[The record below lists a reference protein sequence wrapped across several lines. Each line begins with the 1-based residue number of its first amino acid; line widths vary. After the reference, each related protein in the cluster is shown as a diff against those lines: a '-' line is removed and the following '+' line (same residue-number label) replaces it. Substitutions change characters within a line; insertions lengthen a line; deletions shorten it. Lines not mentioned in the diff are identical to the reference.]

1 MEYTTIW
8 RFSVKAVRQGQF
20 PHEYPST
27 SLVSNFQQLQS
38 NLTWQLFL
46 KFILF
51 YFSPTPKTNLR
62 FHFQWSCAQTDDLHV
77 FLTIDWHLFIL
88 FIVHDCCSSS
98 SSFLH
103 GCEGSHLRF
112 LLCRHPSVFQLLMF
126 ARDFKWHEFS
136 LWSLFPTGKQSESSG

>member
-51 YFSPTPKTNLR
+51 YFSPTPKTDLR

-77 FLTIDWHLFIL
+77 FLTIDWHLFIY
-88 FIVHDCCSSS
+88 SSS
-98 SSFLH
+98 MTVVRRH
-103 GCEGSHLRF
+103 
-112 LLCRHPSVFQLLMF
+112 HPSFMAVKDRISVSCYAVIQ
-126 ARDFKWHEFS
+126 ASFS
-136 LWSLFPTGKQSESSG
+136 FWCLRGISNGTSFPSCHFSQQVNR